1 MISHPVLGNQEELLD
16 VLDGFE
22 ALPEAGLDLEVDQLN
37 LLESRG
43 VGELGKVH
51 PDAALLQTQLL
62 QLAEFR
68 DSFEEAPGSG
78 AAVTELQQL
87 KLDHGAEHVKVR
99 LLETLEAE
107 EGEMSESGCEAAEG
121 REARGHLEN
130 TENQQ
135 SVRKQVT

>member
-16 VLDGFE
+16 VLDGLE

-51 PDAALLQTQLL
+51 PDAALLQAELL

-78 AAVTELQQL
+78 AAVTEL
-87 KLDHGAEHVKVR
+87 
-99 LLETLEAE
+99 
-107 EGEMSESGCEAAEG
+107 
-121 REARGHLEN
+121 
-130 TENQQ
+130 
-135 SVRKQVT
+135 